1 MNMKNFQYAH
11 LPPHLQEISS
21 PICALAEQMIAT
33 LPEGEELE
41 HGLRRLLEAK
51 DCFVRSRNNG

>member
-1 MNMKNFQYAH
+1 MKNFHFAH

-21 PICALAEQMIAT
+21 PISALVDQMIDT

-41 HGLRRLLEAK
+41 MGLRKLLEAK
-51 DCFVRSRNNG
+51 DCFVRARNNG